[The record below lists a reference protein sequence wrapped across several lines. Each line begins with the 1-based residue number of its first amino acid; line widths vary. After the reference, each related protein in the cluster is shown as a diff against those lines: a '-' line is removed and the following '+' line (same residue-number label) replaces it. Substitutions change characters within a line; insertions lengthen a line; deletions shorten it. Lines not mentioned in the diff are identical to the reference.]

1 MTIEDARAAGLRLIS
16 WLKALPLSVL
26 LAAATVAVALG
37 VLALVELSGEHYEVL
52 FDGLSPTRGGEAIAA
67 LQKDGIP
74 YRLSQDGNVISV
86 PAADLGRARLQLG
99 AAGTPATGGDAT
111 WKALE
116 GTSITTSQT
125 ATNALHQQAIE
136 KSLEES
142 IASLSGAQRV
152 QVLLALPK
160 NTPFLADQAKPKASV
175 VMTGAPEADQAL
187 GIAVAKIVAAAVPGL
202 SEAHV
207 VVATSRGAILYPVGA
222 GGDIAQ
228 QLAIVKR
235 IEAAQEAKIRALLVP
250 ILGPGNARVSV
261 SADVDFE
268 TRKVQSVTYGPHTV
282 PATSD
287 VQSKEEIGPKS
298 AAMGLPGALSNQ
310 PPGPTTAPLNAPPT
324 ARNGTQKA
332 ATLPKSE
339 SKHAHKTFD
348 VDTTSSVAR
357 PAAWQIRKISASVLV
372 NRSALGK
379 TSLADLKSMIGSTIA
394 VPSGQVQVTSAAFVT
409 SGAAK
414 AGSAQAQLIR
424 ILQGVLLLVAAL
436 GLVLGVAVPLIRW
449 LKERTPPQ
457 PLPAARGPEVLFEED
472 LEATNLRNIASQ
484 VAEVGLSRPEV
495 MASVLQRWLNTE
507 TPDLRTEEA
516 G

>member
-1 MTIEDARAAGLRLIS
+1 MTVEDARAAGQRLIS
-16 WLKALPLSVL
+16 WFNALPLSVL
-26 LAAATVAVALG
+26 LAAATVAVAVA
-37 VLALVELSGEHYEVL
+37 VLALVEFSGARYEVL
-52 FDGLSPTRGGEAIAA
+52 FDGLSPARGGEAIAA

-74 YRLSQDGNVISV
+74 YRLSQDGNAISV
-86 PAADLGRARLQLG
+86 PASDLGRARLHLG
-99 AAGTPATGGDAT
+99 AAGTPQTGSDAKWT
-111 WKALE
+111 ALE
-116 GTSITTSQT
+116 GTSITSSQT
-125 ATNALHQQAIE
+125 ATTALHLQAVE
-136 KSLEES
+136 QSLEDS
-142 IASLSGAQRV
+142 ITSLSGAQRV

-160 NTPFLADQAKPKASV
+160 NTPFLADQARPKASV

-202 SEAHV
+202 TEAHV
-207 VVATSRGAILYPVGA
+207 VVATGHGIILYPVGA

-268 TRKVQSVTYGPHTV
+268 TKKIQSVTYGPH
-282 PATSD
+282 AIAAASD
-287 VQSKEEIGPKS
+287 DRSKTEIGPKS
-298 AAMGLPGALSNQ
+298 AAMGVPGALSNQ
-310 PPGPTTAPLNAPPT
+310 PPGPTTAPLNAPAT
-324 ARNGTQKA
+324 GQNGAGKNQP
-332 ATLPKSE
+332 LPKSQ
-339 SKHAHKTFD
+339 SKQSHKTFD
-348 VDTTSSVAR
+348 VDTTSSVAQ

-379 TSLADLKSMIGSTIA
+379 TSLAELQTMIGSTIA
-394 VPSGQVQVTSAAFVT
+394 VPSGKVQVTSATFVS

-414 AGSAQAQLIR
+414 AGSSQAQIIR

-449 LKERTPPQ
+449 LKDQPPL
-457 PLPAARGPEVLFEED
+457 LPKPVVHKPEPSFEED
-472 LEATNLRNIASQ
+472 LQTANLRNIATQ
-484 VAEVGLSRPEV
+484 IAEVGLSRPEV
-495 MASVLQRWLNTE
+495 MATVLQRWLTAE
-507 TPDLRTEEA
+507 ASEMRTEEA